1 MSWATTERPR
11 TSFSSCCA
19 SPETDGSDR
28 LNAMTETHQLVD
40 EIARLNA
47 LERRI
52 VDQFIHRKGV
62 APDSTDA
69 SLSFGDRVA
78 DRVTAFG
85 GSWTFISLTIVAITV
100 WMLINA
106 SMAKPFDVY
115 PYILLNLVLA
125 CMTVLQAPLI
135 MMSQNRQAARDRLD
149 AQHDYEVNTKAELE
163 IAAVQAKLDEIR
175 NGEWIELMRAQQE
188 QLALLTELVSRRPAA
203 EN

>member
-1 MSWATTERPR
+1 MSERR
-11 TSFSSCCA
+11 A
-19 SPETDGSDR
+19 V
-28 LNAMTETHQLVD
+28 TETHQLVD

-52 VDQFIHRKGV
+52 VDQFIHRRRG
-62 APDSTDA
+62 APDSTEA
-69 SLSFGDRVA
+69 PLSFGDRVA

-85 GSWTFISLTIVAITV
+85 GSWTFISLTLVAIAA
-100 WMLINA
+100 WMFVNA
-106 SMAKPFDVY
+106 TKGKAFDPY

-175 NGEWIELMRAQQE
+175 NGEWIELLRAQQE
-188 QLALLTELVSRRPAA
+188 QLALLTKLVSRRPAV